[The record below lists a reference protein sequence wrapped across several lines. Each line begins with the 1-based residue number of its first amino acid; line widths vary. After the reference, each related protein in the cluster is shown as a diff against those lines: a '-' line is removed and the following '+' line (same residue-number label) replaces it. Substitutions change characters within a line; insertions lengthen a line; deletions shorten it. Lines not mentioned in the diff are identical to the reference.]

1 METKHTPGPWRYRQ
15 PISDRLRGQP
25 IRSLE
30 VLVDGPNG
38 IYKPY
43 VADVRSLDAAG
54 NDNTEAN
61 ARLIAAAPDLLA
73 ALESIASSGL
83 AKDSADARF
92 LCGIARAAIA
102 KVRGE

>member
-1 METKHTPGPWRYRQ
+1 
-15 PISDRLRGQP
+15 
-25 IRSLE
+25 
-30 VLVDGPNG
+30 
-38 IYKPY
+38 
-43 VADVRSLDAAG
+43 
-54 NDNTEAN
+54 
-61 ARLIAAAPDLLA
+61 LA